1 MKTMIEARAVT
12 VEECASRDLIEQD
25 PFRQGQVKPVQV
37 WLDPGARTCRLETYS
52 PGQGV
57 PESEWHGRVLA
68 LPVQTDGGAA
78 VDAPALVE
86 WLRGEDGQ
94 DLLAR
99 ICAGHE
105 ERWDGSNHVG
115 HLDEDALEAQYELES
130 KLDSAPGLDGVMAG
144 VISPDDWASRGVLES
159 MGLMASST
167 DDECAAIASKIEA
180 ESEADLVEWASPMSE
195 WVEGV
200 RDDLKEKEEEEEEE
214 EEEDEEDDAE

>member
-1 MKTMIEARAVT
+1 MTTIETRAVT

-130 KLDSAPGLDGVMAG
+130 KLDSAPGLDGVMVG
-144 VISPDDWASRGVLES
+144 VMSPAEWVERGVLETL
-159 MGLMASST
+159 GLTGKST
-167 DDECAAIASKIEA
+167 DAECEEIASKIE
-180 ESEADLVEWASPMSE
+180 EEPEADLVEFSYPMSE
-195 WVEGV
+195 WVIEV
-200 RDDLKEKEEEEEEE
+200 RDEIKEKEEEEEEE
-214 EEEDEEDDAE
+214 EEEEDDAV